1 MNAYLKKKTTIRE
14 RKQKLVRF
22 MVSATFRMGLVVFI
36 VLFGFLY
43 IWQTNS
49 ISTKGYELSDL
60 EQQIKQLERENRKL
74 DVHVAEYSSM
84 QNIQER
90 LGGMNL
96 VSADNIEYVTLV
108 GTAVA
113 QR

>member
-1 MNAYLKKKTTIRE
+1 
-14 RKQKLVRF
+14 